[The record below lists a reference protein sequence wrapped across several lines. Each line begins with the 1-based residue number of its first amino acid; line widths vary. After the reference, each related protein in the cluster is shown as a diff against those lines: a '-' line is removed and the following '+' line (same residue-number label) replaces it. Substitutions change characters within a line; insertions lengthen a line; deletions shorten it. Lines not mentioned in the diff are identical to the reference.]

1 MFRQTMPL
9 DAAPNVLRG
18 RRTRPIAGSVL
29 AAVGI
34 AVGSASMVCVV
45 GTASSSRARFDQR
58 LAQLWTSLLK
68 VIPGETVLRDQT
80 RLPTDAVAMVG
91 RIPQVTTSATA
102 ADTPSATDYHLST
115 TNDQRL
121 ERRRLEPHNGADIP
135 LVRRRRFS

>member
-68 VIPGETVLRDQT
+68 VIPGKTVLRDQT

-91 RIPQVTTSATA
+91 RIPQVT
-102 ADTPSATDYHLST
+102 DFC
-115 TNDQRL
+115 N
-121 ERRRLEPHNGADIP
+121 RRRHSVCDGLSPIDYERSTPRAP
-135 LVRRRRFS
+135 EARAA